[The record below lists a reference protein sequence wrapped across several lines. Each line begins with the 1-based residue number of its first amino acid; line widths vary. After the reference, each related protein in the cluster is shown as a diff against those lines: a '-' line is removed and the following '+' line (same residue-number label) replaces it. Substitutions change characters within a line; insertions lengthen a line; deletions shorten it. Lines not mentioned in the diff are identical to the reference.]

1 MSDNADKIQ
10 WKGRWQFVENIL
22 GLSLTKDPDKL
33 HEEWHFYGKAE
44 YPEFNGHCVC
54 NMSKVKHAHR
64 FYNILTGRVCIT
76 GGECAKK
83 LKLRT
88 ESKGTNR
95 YLADFLNG
103 SYPSEYTTIEDIYA
117 YSVKQRNDW
126 MKSILKEVDTDLYK
140 KSLKDIRC
148 LLTEFKEFQSI
159 LLSNGV
165 CDLTLDGI
173 IRRVEEREKA
183 LIQYQEVQAAKR
195 REEEEERKN
204 NAAHNAELYRV
215 ALAKH
220 LKEKE
225 EEIER
230 LEEEARENKRKR
242 EEAMR
247 ECACG
252 IRREN
257 ICVCEVPSFEV
268 WKVNKQLACTK
279 CKKWKDRCN

>member
-1 MSDNADKIQ
+1 MSDNRAKLKG
-10 WKGRWQFVENIL
+10 KGRWQFYEHML
-22 GLSLTKDPDKL
+22 QLSHTKDPDKL

-88 ESKGTNR
+88 ECKGTNR

-140 KSLKDIRC
+140 KSLKDIQC

-159 LLSNGV
+159 LQRNGV
-165 CDLTLDGI
+165 SDPTLDGI
-173 IRRVEEREKA
+173 VRRVEEREKG
-183 LIQYQEVQAAKR
+183 LIQYQREMAAKR
-195 REEEEERKN
+195 REEEQRKK
-204 NAAHNAELYRV
+204 NAEENRV
-215 ALAKH
+215 ALEKYNQQRKQIH
-220 LKEKE
+220 RVETVVQPKKRKEVDTRFLEVERKE
-225 EEIER
+225 EEERIRLKEEER
-230 LEEEARENKRKR
+230 LHHARGIQLSVSERNQIM
-242 EEAMR
+242 AMIM
-247 ECACG
+247 G
-252 IRREN
+252 TSN
-257 ICVCEVPSFEV
+257 TS
-268 WKVNKQLACTK
+268 
-279 CKKWKDRCN
+279 